1 MLLRSR
7 QFCWCRPSLAGL
19 RWAHS
24 QTRIAGKESQFLPAS
39 SLQNSTLVFPRAL
52 LLHVHGSRSTPRSTN
67 TAYDT
72 TLVRVWILFH
82 ILLSSEGSVGLWGC
96 PDLVSQEAGFEENVA
111 VLAAHPREL
120 RSGEGQGSSQYWL
133 CLWWG
138 HHYGKPGAVHL
149 GTNLMLPHPR
159 DKEWNLC

>member
-1 MLLRSR
+1 M
-7 QFCWCRPSLAGL
+7 
-19 RWAHS
+19 
-24 QTRIAGKESQFLPAS
+24 
-39 SLQNSTLVFPRAL
+39 FPLAL
-52 LLHVHGSRSTPRSTN
+52 LLHLHGSRSTPRSSN

-96 PDLVSQEAGFEENVA
+96 PDLVSQEAGFEENIA

-120 RSGEGQGSSQYWL
+120 TSGEGQRGSQYRL
-133 CLWWG
+133 GCVYDEATIMG
-138 HHYGKPGAVHL
+138 NGTVHL

>member
-1 MLLRSR
+1 M
-7 QFCWCRPSLAGL
+7 AGL

-120 RSGEGQGSSQYWL
+120 RSGEGQRSSHRPPASHRCSMYGMCWGHSRTEGSGLAVRASSQRATEGRLHRVKRFSVY
-133 CLWWG
+133 
-138 HHYGKPGAVHL
+138 
-149 GTNLMLPHPR
+149 
-159 DKEWNLC
+159 